1 MEILNIAEA
10 GMTMVMGCLG
20 LFFPQ
25 RAAEFTGLKAVTAPG
40 RSEFRSTFGGLFL
53 LAGLVPLIT
62 LEPAAFLTIGLGWA
76 GAASGRIV
84 SILADNANDPKNWIA
99 VLFEASFA
107 ALLLAGSPIALL
119 LAKTGQ
125 L

>member
-1 MEILNIAEA
+1 MEILNIAGA

-25 RAAEFTGLKAVTAPG
+25 RAAEFTGLKAVTVPG

-62 LEPAAFLTIGLGWA
+62 LEPAAFLTIGL
-76 GAASGRIV
+76 
-84 SILADNANDPKNWIA
+84 
-99 VLFEASFA
+99 
-107 ALLLAGSPIALL
+107 
-119 LAKTGQ
+119 
-125 L
+125 

>member
-1 MEILNIAEA
+1 MEILNIAGA

-20 LFFPQ
+20 LFFPR
-25 RAAEFTGLKAVTAPG
+25 RAAAFTGLEAVTVPG

-53 LAGLVPLIT
+53 LAGLVPLLT
-62 LEPAAFLTIGLGWA
+62 LQPAAFLTLGLGWA
-76 GAASGRIV
+76 GAALGRVV
-84 SILADNANDPKNWIA
+84 SILADKASDPKNWIA
-99 VLFEASFA
+99 VLFEATFGS
-107 ALLLAGSPIALL
+107 LLLVGSPIALL